1 MTDAWGTFPA
11 RMGDHQAFISFN
23 HDFAEIAEGDP
34 RTSLLSVRVPF
45 AHPTPEGLPTGDEF
59 AGLAT
64 IEDLL
69 DAAITA
75 KGGVQV
81 GRITVDGHRDFLFY
95 VSLDEEAAAEIIDAL
110 ADQTTYALQY
120 AHQDD
125 PDKEAYWQTL
135 YPTDDDRQIMRD
147 MRVLDELRKKGDA
160 GDVSRRVMHWA
171 YFPDQSDAHQF
182 ADWAEAKG
190 YPVESVA
197 PTEDGKSAVRFSHEG
212 TMALADITR
221 HTVAIN
227 REVHSF
233 GGEYDGWETSVEQ
246 AGRAG

>member
-23 HDFAEIAEGDP
+23 HSFAEIAEGDP
-34 RTSLLSVRVPF
+34 RTSLLSVRVPL
-45 AHPTPEGLPTGDEF
+45 ARPTPEGLPAGDEF
-59 AGLAT
+59 ADLAK

-69 DAAITA
+69 DAAIAA

-81 GRITVDGHRDFLFY
+81 GRITADGNRDFLFY
-95 VSLDEEAAAEIIDAL
+95 VPFDEAEAAEIVDAL
-110 ADQTTYALQY
+110 AEQTTYSLQY

-135 YPTDDDRQIMRD
+135 YPTDDDRQIMHD
-147 MRVLDELRKKGDA
+147 MQVLDELRKKGDTA
-160 GDVSRRVMHWA
+160 SVSRRVMHWA
-171 YFPDQSDAHQF
+171 FFPDPSDAHQF

-197 PTEDGKSAVRFSHEG
+197 PTEDGRSAVRFSHEG

-221 HTVAIN
+221 HTVAIS
-227 REVHSF
+227 REARSL

-246 AGRAG
+246 AG